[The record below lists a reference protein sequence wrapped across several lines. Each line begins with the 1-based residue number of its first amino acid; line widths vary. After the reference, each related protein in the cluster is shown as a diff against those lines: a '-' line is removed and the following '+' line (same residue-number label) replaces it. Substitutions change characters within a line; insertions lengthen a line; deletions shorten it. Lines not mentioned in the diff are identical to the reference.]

1 MALENERVILI
12 IEDEVPLLRSYGEL
26 LKSAGYNVLLAENGY
41 KGLEILSSN
50 VGGIDLTLLDLMM
63 PGIDGLDV
71 LRTIN
76 KDHSK
81 YGDMPIVILTR
92 MKNET
97 IVKETFDLGVSS
109 YLVKTDTDASGLL
122 KEIDK
127 FLGNRMKK
135 RKRK

>member
-1 MALENERVILI
+1 MALENQRVILI
-12 IEDEVPLLRSYGEL
+12 IEDEIPLLRSYGEL
-26 LKSAGYNVLLAENGY
+26 LESAGYNVLLAESGH
-41 KGLEILSSN
+41 KGLEMLSSN
-50 VGGIDLTLLDLMM
+50 IGGIDLMLLDLMM

-71 LRTIN
+71 LRVIN

-81 YGDMPIVILTR
+81 YGDMPILILTR

-97 IVKETFDLGVSS
+97 IVKETFALGVSS

-127 FLGNRMKK
+127 FLG
-135 RKRK
+135 

>member
-1 MALENERVILI
+1 MENQRIILI
-12 IEDEVPLLRSYGEL
+12 IEDEIPLLRSYGEL
-26 LKSAGYNVLLAENGY
+26 LKSVGYNILLAENGAD
-41 KGLEILSSN
+41 GLEILKSN
-50 VGGIDLTLLDLMM
+50 VNSIDLVLLDLMM

-71 LRTIN
+71 LRAID

-81 YGDMPIVILTR
+81 YGDMPIIILTK

-127 FLGNRMKK
+127 FLG
-135 RKRK
+135 

>member
-50 VGGIDLTLLDLMM
+50 VGGIDLILLDLMM

-81 YGDMPIVILTR
+81 YGEMSIVILTR

-127 FLGNRMKK
+127 FLG
-135 RKRK
+135 

>member
-1 MALENERVILI
+1 VENQKVVLI
-12 IEDEVPLLRSYGEL
+12 IEDEVPLLHAYGKL
-26 LKSAGYNVLLAENGY
+26 LESAGYNILLAESGY
-41 KGLEILSSN
+41 KGLEILSGN
-50 VGGIDLTLLDLMM
+50 VDGIDLVLLDLMM
-63 PGIDGLDV
+63 SGIDGLDI
-71 LRTIN
+71 LKAIN

-81 YGDMPIVILTR
+81 YGDMPIIVLTK

-127 FLGNRMKK
+127 FLG
-135 RKRK
+135 

>member
-1 MALENERVILI
+1 MALENQRVILI

-127 FLGNRMKK
+127 FLG
-135 RKRK
+135 

>member
-1 MALENERVILI
+1 MRVENQRVILI

-26 LKSAGYNVLLAENGY
+26 LSSVGYNVLLAEDGY
-41 KGLEILSSN
+41 KGLEMLKN
-50 VGGIDLTLLDLMM
+50 YAGGIDLVLLDLMM
-63 PGIDGLDV
+63 SGLDGLDV
-71 LRTIN
+71 LRTIDKN
-76 KDHSK
+76 HGE
-81 YGDMPIVILTR
+81 YGDMPIIVLTR

-127 FLGNRMKK
+127 FLG
-135 RKRK
+135 

>member
-1 MALENERVILI
+1 MENQRIILI
-12 IEDEVPLLRSYGEL
+12 IEDEIPLLRSYGEL
-26 LKSAGYNVLLAENGY
+26 LKSVGYNILLAENGAD
-41 KGLEILSSN
+41 GLEILKSN
-50 VGGIDLTLLDLMM
+50 VDSVDLVLLDLMM

-71 LRTIN
+71 LRAID

-81 YGDMPIVILTR
+81 YGDMPIIILTK

-127 FLGNRMKK
+127 FLG
-135 RKRK
+135 

>member
-1 MALENERVILI
+1 MTLENQKVILI
-12 IEDEVPLLRSYGEL
+12 IEDEIPLLKSYGEL
-26 LKSAGYNVLLAENGY
+26 LKSVGYNVILAENGY
-41 KGLEILSSN
+41 KGLEILAN
-50 VGGIDLTLLDLMM
+50 NTGGIDLVILDLMM

-71 LRTIN
+71 LRTVN

-81 YGDMPIVILTR
+81 YGDMPILILTR

-127 FLGNRMKK
+127 FLG
-135 RKRK
+135 

>member
-50 VGGIDLTLLDLMM
+50 VGGIDLILLDLMM

-127 FLGNRMKK
+127 FLG
-135 RKRK
+135 

>member
-127 FLGNRMKK
+127 FLG
-135 RKRK
+135 